1 MAELRWG
8 LLAFGIVVL
17 IAVYLYSR
25 FKPSIDDRI
34 ASISA
39 RKEPKI
45 GIEESSDAGVGADVE
60 EVEELPLEPAA
71 VELSDL
77 AAKKI
82 VAIRLMARNSGGFA
96 ADELILALREH
107 GLKHGQFGI
116 FHRPDSEDEDQAE
129 FSVASL
135 VEPGS
140 FDLSR
145 LKKDY
150 YPGVSIFLALPGP
163 ADGVEAFDDM
173 LNTARALAKQFD
185 GELFD
190 EQGSTLS
197 LQRQRYLREEIVHFQ
212 HQTLSQ
218 LGENTLQHDRQP
230 TNFS

>member
-8 LLAFGIVVL
+8 LLGLGNAVL
-17 IAVYLYSR
+17 AGVYLYSR

-34 ASISA
+34 ASIKS
-39 RKEPKI
+39 RKEPKV
-45 GIEESSDAGVGADVE
+45 GNIEPIDPADGEEIEDSS
-60 EVEELPLEPAA
+60 PQPAP
-71 VELSDL
+71 VELSDI
-77 AAKKI
+77 ATRKI
-82 VAIRLMARNSGGFA
+82 VAIRLMARKSGGFA
-96 ADELILALREH
+96 ADALILALREH

-116 FHRPDSEDEDQAE
+116 FHRPDSDDGDQTE

-150 YPGVSIFLALPGP
+150 YPGVSMFLALPGP
-163 ADGVEAFDDM
+163 VDGVEAFDGM
-173 LNTARALAKQFD
+173 LDTARALAKQFD

-197 LQRQRYLREEIVHFQ
+197 LQRQRYLREEVVHFQ
-212 HQTLSQ
+212 HQSLSQ
-218 LGENTLQHDRQP
+218 LADNALQHDRH
-230 TNFS
+230 TINFS

>member
-8 LLAFGIVVL
+8 LLVFGIVVL
-17 IAVYLYSR
+17 VAVYLFSR
-25 FKPSIDDRI
+25 FKPTIDDRL
-34 ASISA
+34 ASMTKP
-39 RKEPKI
+39 KEPKI
-45 GIEESSDAGVGADVE
+45 SEVKIALDE
-60 EVEELPLEPAA
+60 EVEDKAVEPASID
-71 VELSDL
+71 LSDMHTR
-77 AAKKI
+77 KI
-82 VAIRLMARNSGGFA
+82 VAIRLMARNTGGFA
-96 ADELILALREH
+96 ADELILALREQ

-116 FHRPDSEDEDQAE
+116 FHRPDAEDDGQAE

-163 ADGVEAFDDM
+163 ADGVEAFDSM
-173 LNTARALAKQFD
+173 LDTSRALAKQLD

-197 LQRQRYLREEIVHFQ
+197 LQRQRYLREEVVHFQ
-212 HQTLSQ
+212 HQRLSQ
-218 LGENTLQHDRQP
+218 LGDNAIQQDRH
-230 TNFS
+230 TINFS

>member
-1 MAELRWG
+1 VAELRWG
-8 LLAFGIVVL
+8 LLAFGIAVL
-17 IAVYLYSR
+17 AAVYLYSR

-34 ASISA
+34 ASIGA
-39 RKEPKI
+39 RKEPRI
-45 GIEESSDAGVGADVE
+45 NNIEPSKPTDGE
-60 EVEELPLEPAA
+60 EIEDLLPEPAPIEMA
-71 VELSDL
+71 DIST
-77 AAKKI
+77 KKI
-82 VAIRLMARNSGGFA
+82 VAIRLMARKSGGFA

-116 FHRPDSEDEDQAE
+116 FHRPDATDEYQTD

-173 LNTARALAKQFD
+173 VNIARALAKRFD

-197 LQRQRYLREEIVHFQ
+197 LQRQRYLREEVVQFQ
-212 HQTLSQ
+212 HQSLSH
-218 LGENTLQHDRQP
+218 LGDSSLQDDRHP
-230 TNFS
+230 INFG

>member
-1 MAELRWG
+1 VAELRWG
-8 LLAFGIVVL
+8 LLVFGIVVL
-17 IAVYLYSR
+17 AAVYLYSR

-34 ASISA
+34 ASIAA
-39 RKEPKI
+39 REEPEI
-45 GIEESSDAGVGADVE
+45 GEVAPSDDEEGE
-60 EVEELPLEPAA
+60 EVPVEPAP
-71 VELSDL
+71 VELSDVQS
-77 AAKKI
+77 KKI
-82 VAIRLMARNSGGFA
+82 VAIRLMARSSGGFA

-116 FHRPDSEDEDQAE
+116 FHRPDSEDESQAD

-163 ADGVEAFDDM
+163 ADGIEAFDDM
-173 LNTARALAKQFD
+173 LNTARALMKQLD
-185 GELFD
+185 GELLD

-197 LQRQRYLREEIVHFQ
+197 LQRQRYLREEVVQFQ
-212 HQTLSQ
+212 HQSLSQ
-218 LGENTLQHDRQP
+218 FGNNTLQHDEHP
-230 TNFS
+230 INVS

>member
-1 MAELRWG
+1 VAELRWG

-45 GIEESSDAGVGADVE
+45 GIVESSDTGDDVE
-60 EVEELPLEPAA
+60 EVEELPPEPAA
-71 VELSDL
+71 VELSAL
-77 AAKKI
+77 AARKI

-96 ADELILALREH
+96 ADELVLALREH

-116 FHRPDSEDEDQAE
+116 FHRPDSEDEYQAE

-173 LNTARALAKQFD
+173 VNTARALAKQFD
-185 GELFD
+185 GELLD

-197 LQRQRYLREEIVHFQ
+197 LQRQRYLREEVVHFQ

-218 LGENTLQHDRQP
+218 LGDNTLQHDRQP
-230 TNFS
+230 INFT

>member
-1 MAELRWG
+1 MADLRWG
-8 LLAFGIVVL
+8 LLIFGIAVL
-17 IAVYLYSR
+17 AGVYLYSR
-25 FKPSIDDRI
+25 FKLTIDERITSITT
-34 ASISA
+34 

-45 GIEESSDAGVGADVE
+45 SDVSINDDVE
-60 EVEELPLEPAA
+60 SDVHPVEPAQ
-71 VELSDL
+71 VELSD
-77 AAKKI
+77 ANATKI
-82 VAIRLMARNSGGFA
+82 VAIRLMARGSGGFA
-96 ADELILALREH
+96 AEELILALREH

-116 FHRPDSEDEDQAE
+116 FHRPDTENESQAD

-163 ADGVEAFDDM
+163 ADGIEAFDDM
-173 LNTARALAKQFD
+173 VNTSRALARQLN

-197 LQRQRYLREEIVHFQ
+197 LQRQRYLREEVVHFQ
-212 HQTLSQ
+212 HQGVS
-218 LGENTLQHDRQP
+218 GSGIDDLQHERRP
-230 TNFS
+230 INLN

>member
-1 MAELRWG
+1 VAELRWG
-8 LLAFGIVVL
+8 LLVFGIVVL
-17 IAVYLYSR
+17 AAVYLYSR

-34 ASISA
+34 ASVTA
-39 RKEPKI
+39 RKDPIIGDVEP
-45 GIEESSDAGVGADVE
+45 GVDE
-60 EVEELPLEPAA
+60 EVEDAPVAPAP
-71 VELSDL
+71 VELGGIQT
-77 AAKKI
+77 KKI
-82 VAIRLMARNSGGFA
+82 IAIRLMARNSGGFA
-96 ADELILALREH
+96 ADELILALREQ

-116 FHRPDSEDEDQAE
+116 FHRPDSEDECQVD

-173 LNTARALAKQFD
+173 LNTARALTKQLN

-197 LQRQRYLREEIVHFQ
+197 LQRQRYLREEVIHFQ
-212 HQTLSQ
+212 HQSLPQ
-218 LGENTLQHDRQP
+218 FENSTLQHDDQP
-230 TNFS
+230 INFS

>member
-8 LLAFGIVVL
+8 LLVFGIAVL
-17 IAVYLYSR
+17 AVVYLYSR

-45 GIEESSDAGVGADVE
+45 GDIVPNDPGDADEAEDLSS
-60 EVEELPLEPAA
+60 EPVP
-71 VELSDL
+71 VELSDIVS
-77 AAKKI
+77 KKI
-82 VAIRLMARNSGGFA
+82 VAIRLMARDSGGFA

-116 FHRPDSEDEDQAE
+116 FHRPDPEDEDQTE

-163 ADGVEAFDDM
+163 ADGVEAFDGM
-173 LNTARALAKQFD
+173 VNTARALAKQLD
-185 GELFD
+185 GELLD

-197 LQRQRYLREEIVHFQ
+197 LQRQRYLREEVVQFQ
-212 HQTLSQ
+212 HQSLSQ
-218 LGENTLQHDRQP
+218 LGGNALPHDRH
-230 TNFS
+230 TINFSG

>member
-1 MAELRWG
+1 MADLRWG
-8 LLAFGIVVL
+8 LLIVGIAVL
-17 IAVYLYSR
+17 AAVYLYSR
-25 FKPSIDDRI
+25 YKSTIDERI
-34 ASISA
+34 ATMTP

-45 GIEESSDAGVGADVE
+45 SIVGPDDGGDPDDAPAEPDEIQLTDVN
-60 EVEELPLEPAA
+60 AT
-71 VELSDL
+71 
-77 AAKKI
+77 KI

-96 ADELILALREH
+96 AEELILALREQ

-116 FHRPDSEDEDQAE
+116 FHRPDAENDCQAE

-173 LNTARALAKQFD
+173 VNTSRALAKQLN
-185 GELFD
+185 GELLD

-197 LQRQRYLREEIVHFQ
+197 LQRQRYLREEVVQFQ
-212 HQTLSQ
+212 HQGLS
-218 LGENTLQHDRQP
+218 GNGIGPLQHERRP
-230 TNFS
+230 INFS